1 MPKQKIKTEQLEVG
15 DLVYYFP
22 INTIYNTLHN
32 IDNKPKL
39 AIIVKAKNLLK
50 LYDILI
56 QTENIHLKDI
66 HITWLQKVI

>member
-1 MPKQKIKTEQLEVG
+1 MKSIESFQVG

-22 INTIYNTLHN
+22 ISTIYSSLHD

-39 AIIVKAKNLLK
+39 GIIVRAKNLLK

-56 QTENIHLKDI
+56 QTENIYLKDI

>member
-1 MPKQKIKTEQLEVG
+1 MEKIDNLEIG

-22 INTIYNTLHN
+22 VSTIASSLNN
-32 IDNKPKL
+32 SDNKPKL

-56 QTENIHLKDI
+56 QTENIYLKDI
-66 HITWLQKVI
+66 HITWLQKAI

>member
-1 MPKQKIKTEQLEVG
+1 MTRTEALQVG

-22 INTIYNTLHN
+22 N

-39 AIIVKAKNLLK
+39 AIIVKAKKLLK

-56 QTENIHLKDI
+56 QTENIYIKDVN
-66 HITWLQKVI
+66 ITLLEKIV

>member
-1 MPKQKIKTEQLEVG
+1 MTKTDENINVG

-22 INTIYNTLHN
+22 VSTIYSSLNS

-39 AIIVKAKNLLK
+39 AIVVKAKNLLK

-56 QTENIHLKDI
+56 QTENIYLKDI
-66 HITWLQKVI
+66 HITWLQKAI